1 MKFRISWPTG
11 IVLVIGAFVIFIL
24 SFVYKVMFMPQ
35 YDHHLV
41 SEDYYKEELHYQEEI
56 DKMNNGLTLKQN
68 VSIEKSEEGVL
79 IVFPEEFNYK
89 EISGTIFFQRMSNS
103 KIDFERAI
111 DLDSHRY
118 MIEDKDLVDGR
129 WDIRIAWKV
138 NGKDYLLKKKIIY

>member
-56 DKMNNGLTLKQN
+56 DKMNNGLALKQN
-68 VSIEKSEEGVL
+68 VTIEKTADGVL
-79 IVFPEEFNYK
+79 IVFPDEFNY
-89 EISGTIFFQRMSNS
+89 ENISGTIFFQRMSNS

-111 DLDSHRY
+111 ALNSHRY
-118 MIEDKDLVDGR
+118 LIKDKDLVEGR
-129 WDIRIAWKV
+129 WDIKITWEV
-138 NGKDYLLKKKIIY
+138 NGKDYLLKKKISY